1 MLRFRN
7 GEQLERQL
15 MTSDGQEARVVFSRP
30 GTAFTYSGNVVVGTT
45 ASGVFEVVTS
55 GEANMSLFITNA
67 RLKMVRSGVPSG
79 YSSMRVHWFNEA
91 PSGISDG
98 AALVVSSGDSAKYKG
113 YSDLIGAIDLG
124 QTIVSQATLLNKQ
137 ILLKSAS
144 VWLALTPS
152 TVFAAASGTPYQV
165 ELDYFVV

>member
-1 MLRFRN
+1 MLRVRN

-15 MTSDGQEARVVFSRP
+15 TTSDGQEARLAFNRP
-30 GTAFTYSGNVVVGTT
+30 GTSFTYSGGIVVGTT

-55 GEANMSLFITNA
+55 GEANMSLFVTNA
-67 RLKMVRSGVPSG
+67 RVKMMRSGVPAG
-79 YSSMRVHWFNEA
+79 YSAMRVHWFNEA

-98 AALVVSSGDSAKYKG
+98 AALVVNSGDSAKYKG
-113 YSDLIGAIDLG
+113 YNDLLGTMDLG
-124 QTIVSQATLLNKQ
+124 QTIVSQGSLLNKQ
-137 ILLKSAS
+137 ILLKSSS

-152 TVFAAASGTPYQV
+152 TAFTAASGTPYQV